1 LAERLDVDL
10 SRPLRTYSHGNR
22 QKVGIIL
29 ALMHRPKLLILD
41 EPTTGLDPLVQQAL
55 YQLLQEVRRDGRT
68 VFFSSHVL
76 PEVERLCSRVGI
88 LREGR
93 LVAVETVAELK
104 KKAVRRIDLVFDQP
118 TAPEPFQAL
127 PGVIEVR
134 VNDSTLHAVVQ
145 GNLGPLVKV
154 AAQYNLV
161 NVATYE
167 PSLEEI
173 FLAFYREGPAAS

>member
-1 LAERLDVDL
+1 
-10 SRPLRTYSHGNR
+10 
-22 QKVGIIL
+22 
-29 ALMHRPKLLILD
+29 
-41 EPTTGLDPLVQQAL
+41 
-55 YQLLQEVRRDGRT
+55 
-68 VFFSSHVL
+68 
-76 PEVERLCSRVGI
+76 
-88 LREGR
+88 
-93 LVAVETVAELK
+93 
-104 KKAVRRIDLVFDQP
+104 
-118 TAPEPFQAL
+118 
-127 PGVIEVR
+127 VIEVR